1 MTILLVQIDNI
12 GEEQLMILNKTVT
25 ASSVLGRT
33 AYIVVVVDELA
44 DLMMVSAEDT
54 EQIITRLAQMARA
67 TGIHLIISTQR
78 PSADVV
84 TGLIKANFPARI
96 AFAVASLIDS
106 RVILDHPGAE
116 RLLGRGDMLFQSP
129 DSVQPLR
136 MQGTFVSDAELRK
149 LVRHWRGFNSN
160 NNVSSIETNAKVN
173 ESENISVE
181 SHQSQDV
188 TAEIETLAKE
198 EDRDELYATAVET
211 VQSQN
216 RASISMLQKHLRI
229 GYTRAAKLIDDL
241 EDSGI
246 VGPAKSGAKQRDVLS
261 KLPDIQPDV
270 DDISTDSIEMV
281 D

>member
-1 MTILLVQIDNI
+1 MQ
-12 GEEQLMILNKTVT
+12 
-25 ASSVLGRT
+25 
-33 AYIVVVVDELA
+33 
-44 DLMMVSAEDT
+44 
-54 EQIITRLAQMARA
+54 
-67 TGIHLIISTQR
+67 
-78 PSADVV
+78 
-84 TGLIKANFPARI
+84 IKARCTHFLTSHHITSAQLSS
-96 AFAVASLIDS
+96 AVRPTVCVWRVAVWPPRSQEMTSFDTVWVERELREELNQVSLDAYNMENSDTLSPNESNLTNEAITTNKQS
-106 RVILDHPGAE
+106 EEETSEEKAMSTE
-116 RLLGRGDMLFQSP
+116 SKSP

-160 NNVSSIETNAKVN
+160 NNVSSIETNTKVN